1 MPDKKMHRV
10 FIAIDFPS
18 EVIEEVARI
27 QEILRKLNFT
37 GKVSELE
44 NLHLTFK
51 FLGEVDL
58 EKLEEVKNKLK
69 NIKFDS
75 FDARLE
81 NIGTFSFRGNPRI
94 VWIKVKGKGIFE
106 LQKKIDEMMG
116 ELGFKLEER
125 FMGHMTIARIKYVK
139 DKEKFK
145 KYVGEIGLKD
155 IRFKIKNF
163 NLKESELKMMGPI
176 YTDLE
181 IYELD

>member
-1 MPDKKMHRV
+1 MHRV
-10 FIAIDFPS
+10 FVAIDFPS

-27 QEILRKLNFT
+27 QEVLRNLKFT
-37 GKVSELE
+37 GKMTELE
-44 NLHLTFK
+44 NLHLTLK
-51 FLGEVDL
+51 FIGEIDL

-69 NIKFDS
+69 NIKFDI

-106 LQKKIDEMMG
+106 LQKKIDEMMS

-139 DKEKFK
+139 DKETFK
-145 KYVGEIGLKD
+145 KYAGEIGLKD
-155 IRFKIKNF
+155 TRFKIDEFK
-163 NLKESELKMMGPI
+163 LKESELKMMGPI

-181 IYELD
+181 IYKLD

>member
-1 MPDKKMHRV
+1 MHRV
-10 FIAIDFPS
+10 FVAIDFPS

-27 QEILRKLNFT
+27 QEVLRNLKFT
-37 GKVSELE
+37 GKMTELE
-44 NLHLTFK
+44 NLHLTLK
-51 FLGEVDL
+51 FIGEIDL

-69 NIKFDS
+69 NIKFDI

-106 LQKKIDEMMG
+106 LQKKIDEMMS

-139 DKEKFK
+139 DKETFK
-145 KYVGEIGLKD
+145 KYAGEIGLKD
-155 IRFKIKNF
+155 IRFKVDKF
-163 NLKESELKMMGPI
+163 NLKESELRMMGPI

-181 IYELD
+181 IYKLD